1 MGDAETG
8 EGFKVTDRRRRPPE
22 EPGDASRVSVHE
34 APGPRADRPRQPG
47 PGEAS
52 AIGSRPPHAGTQ
64 RERSLVGLFLSLGST
79 AVVGL
84 GAPDPATGERRVD
97 LAQAGEVIDL
107 LMLLR
112 ERTEGH
118 RTAQETRVLEDLLYD
133 LQLRYVEVKRQSG

>member
-1 MGDAETG
+1 MARSRDDGWRESLAAA
-8 EGFKVTDRRRRPPE
+8 RR
-22 EPGDASRVSVHE
+22 A
-34 APGPRADRPRQPG
+34 
-47 PGEAS
+47 
-52 AIGSRPPHAGTQ
+52 
-64 RERSLVGLFLSLGST
+64 SLGFVQARSSLDRL
-79 AVVGL
+79 ARIRIGIAQYYL
-84 GAPDPATGERRVD
+84 DD